1 MTCLLTKS
9 LLCLALLLIP
19 QAAQKSVPVGDEPRH
34 RVVFSNKYVRVID
47 AEVRAGDATLFH
59 THTEDNVPVAI
70 SGGRMRTEVMGGK
83 TSESSVETGGV
94 WFARGSYTHK
104 ISNIG
109 PTPLR
114 FIDAEVL
121 ASPGTASSDAPLDKV
136 PGLKLEIDN
145 ERVRIYRV
153 KLAPGQSTG
162 VHSHALAGL
171 DVAIT
176 RGKVAVTSKDQKR
189 QAVEVKPGQFIWRE
203 SAIAHSI
210 ENAGNSAYEAV
221 EIEWK

>member
-1 MTCLLTKS
+1 MTFSLMKS

-19 QAAQKSVPVGDEPRH
+19 QAAQKSVPVGEEPRH

-47 AEVRAGDATLFH
+47 AEVRAGDTTLFH

-83 TSESSVETGGV
+83 VSESSVETGGV
-94 WFARGSYTHK
+94 WFARGTYTHK
-104 ISNIG
+104 ISNTG
-109 PTPLR
+109 RTTLR
-114 FIDAEVL
+114 FIDAEIL

-136 PGLKLEIDN
+136 PGLKLEIEN

-153 KLAPGQSTG
+153 KLAPGQKTG
-162 VHSHALAGL
+162 MHSHALAGL

-176 RGKVAVTSKDQKR
+176 RGKVAVVSGDRQQK
-189 QAVEVKPGQFIWRE
+189 AAEVKPGEFSWR
-203 SAIAHSI
+203 AGAGDHSI
-210 ENAGNSAYEAV
+210 ENVGQSIYEAV

>member
-1 MTCLLTKS
+1 M
-9 LLCLALLLIP
+9 
-19 QAAQKSVPVGDEPRH
+19 
-34 RVVFSNKYVRVID
+34 FSNKYVRVID
-47 AEVRAGDATLFH
+47 AEVRAGDTTLFH
-59 THTEDNVPVAI
+59 THIEDNAPVAI

-83 TSESSVETGGV
+83 VSESSVETGGV

-114 FIDAEVL
+114 FVDAEVL
-121 ASPGTASSDAPLDKV
+121 ASPGIASSDPPLDKV
-136 PGLKLEIDN
+136 PGLKLEMEN

-153 KLAPGQSTG
+153 KLTPGQSTG
-162 VHSHALAGL
+162 MHSHALAGL

-176 RGKVAVTSKDQKR
+176 RGKVAVISGDRKR
-189 QAVEVKPGQFIWRE
+189 EAIETKPGGFSWRGG
-203 SAIAHSI
+203 AGDHSI
-210 ENAGNSAYEAV
+210 ENVGQSIYEAV